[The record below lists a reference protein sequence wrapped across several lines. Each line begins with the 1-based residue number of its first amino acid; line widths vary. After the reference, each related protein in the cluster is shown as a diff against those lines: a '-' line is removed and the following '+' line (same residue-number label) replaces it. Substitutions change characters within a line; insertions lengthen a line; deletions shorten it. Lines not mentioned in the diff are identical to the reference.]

1 MAGTTLVQENDDHSE
16 WLRNNPNHTSLLQL
30 SGNNIAD
37 AEAKQLA
44 SMLCSDTQLTE
55 LNLSGN
61 NISSAGATAWA
72 DALRRNITLTRLNL
86 SQNNIPHSW
95 KSEAFAVDQSI
106 PPQGDI
112 FQTGVRRRK
121 YKLGPTKQKSVP
133 GISSLARVYISSS
146 SPQSERY
153 TPPKGGYISYDQIF
167 TTSIFRRHLPTEG
180 PGSRVTAG
188 APSQHLGDGS
198 FPRAC
203 R

>member
-16 WLRNNPNHTSLLQL
+16 WLRNNPNHTSLQL

-86 SQNNIPHSW
+86 SQNNIGYSGATKLAQILPANVGLKKLHMNGRRIC
-95 KSEAFAVDQSI
+95 ATDGVPAQHQAHRAV
-106 PPQGDI
+106 
-112 FQTGVRRRK
+112 RECACRHC
-121 YKLGPTKQKSVP
+121 
-133 GISSLARVYISSS
+133 
-146 SPQSERY
+146 
-153 TPPKGGYISYDQIF
+153 PKGVVRPCGIF
-167 TTSIFRRHLPTEG
+167 MIQKPKQVAEEAHARFSAAAVIV
-180 PGSRVTAG
+180 RVCEFNQKHSTN
-188 APSQHLGDGS
+188 QMYMYKRLYV
-198 FPRAC
+198 
-203 R
+203 